1 MNLLMP
7 DDGDNKRL
15 LRPPW
20 LQEQPGIES
29 LLHLVVT
36 RLDRRP
42 GTVPGFTLNKKILPE
57 LFNQGEE
64 ADLTWTLLQTLFDEA
79 GTIFSFCENKKRN
92 YNDPVYANA
101 RIKFIAQAEELLRCW
116 LNRPVEDSETQLWKN
131 SVEEYKSR
139 FPGDVSRLMASKI
152 SVPGKTTE
160 NIIHGFIAV
169 NKYMG
174 DELTLRNLSARCFW
188 EDSKF
193 LDNREDFL
201 RQLYPQLKIK
211 TRPVLVSVY
220 LPENIE
226 GILFIENQDSY
237 TQAMISISGAFSNL
251 ALVYSAGF
259 KLSAKRIRHPEGVSL
274 HFHGESRPVLLN
286 RFINWWYD
294 DNDGGWPVYFWGDLD
309 YAGINILAN
318 LKRRFGA
325 IQAWQTGY
333 QPMLEHLLN
342 GAGHPPE
349 ATGKQGQRDVGETGC
364 VYADGILIPALRQ
377 SGRFIDQEWV
387 FE

>member
-7 DDGDNKRL
+7 DDGDNERL

-20 LQEQPGIES
+20 LQEQSGIEN

-64 ADLTWTLLQTLFDEA
+64 ADLTWTLLQTMFDE
-79 GTIFSFCENKKRN
+79 TCPIFSFCENKKRN

-101 RIKFIAQAEELLRCW
+101 RIKFIAQAEDLLRCW
-116 LNRPVEDSETQLWKN
+116 LNRPVKESELQLWKS
-131 SVEEYKSR
+131 SVEKYKSK
-139 FPGDVSRLMASKI
+139 FSGDISRLMASKI
-152 SVPGKTTE
+152 SVPGKTAE
-160 NIIHGFIAV
+160 NIIRGFIAV
-169 NKYMG
+169 NKYMS

-193 LDNREDFL
+193 LDNREDLL
-201 RQLYPQLKIK
+201 RQLYPGLKIK

-226 GILFIENQDSY
+226 GVLFIENQDSY
-237 TQAMISISGAFSNL
+237 TQAMMSVSGAFGNL

-259 KLSAKRIRHPEGVSL
+259 KLSAKRIRNPEGVSL
-274 HFHGESRPVLLN
+274 HFHGEGRPVLLN

-294 DNDGGWPVYFWGDLD
+294 DNDGDWPVYFWGDLD
-309 YAGINILAN
+309 YAGMDILAN
-318 LKRRFGA
+318 LKRRFDA

-342 GAGHPPE
+342 GGGHLPE
-349 ATGKQGQRDVGETGC
+349 TTNKQGQRDVGKTGC
-364 VYADGILIPALRQ
+364 VYADEKLIPALRQ